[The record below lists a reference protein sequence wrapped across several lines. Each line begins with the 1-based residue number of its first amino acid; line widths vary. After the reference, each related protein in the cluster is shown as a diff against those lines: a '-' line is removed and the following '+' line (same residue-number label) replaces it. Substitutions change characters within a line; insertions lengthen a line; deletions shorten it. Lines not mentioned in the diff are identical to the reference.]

1 MTDHN
6 ERLLESDIRYWRERC
21 AELQEDNHSLRE
33 QLQVHLIAIKRAG
46 MVISDGDLINV
57 NDEEEQ

>member
-1 MTDHN
+1 MITPANQLDP
-6 ERLLESDIRYWRERC
+6 DIRYLRERI

-33 QLQVHLIAIKRAG
+33 QLQQHKLAIHKAG
-46 MVISDGDLINV
+46 MTIMDGDLISL